1 MTNVGLFIDL
11 PPEKQS
17 EVRISSVLPGRVI
30 SEAPVNRNAVYRVL
44 AKVWA
49 NKLDFQRWEPN
60 CSLSDIDFSL
70 ASFWVQAH
78 GLNLDQL
85 TYNNA
90 LVAGRSMGVLETAEN
105 PVINNVLGR
114 AFLRFTV
121 QIDVTKPLAAG
132 FWSNGKWIDL
142 KYERLSDYCCKCGR
156 LGHSE
161 REEKVMS
168 LVDLKK
174 PMYGDWLR
182 TARVSDKERDYGGV
196 SNEVKSADSSNVW
209 SACSHA
215 LKHREKS
222 QGGRGGSSYI
232 IPARRKG
239 DLSSD
244 VSPSVPV
251 SPTDLVQERPMEQG
265 GACNLNLGI
274 GAANALPNGLADRS
288 GYEDS
293 VYFVEIPEDEEERKQ
308 GMPKNSSKN
317 KKTKTS
323 SGSTEKDD
331 CYYS

>member
-1 MTNVGLFIDL
+1 MPNVGLIIDL

-17 EVRISSVLPGRVI
+17 EVRISSVLAGRVI

-49 NKLDFQRWEPN
+49 NKLDFQIIE
-60 CSLSDIDFSL
+60 
-70 ASFWVQAH
+70 
-78 GLNLDQL
+78 
-85 TYNNA
+85 
-90 LVAGRSMGVLETAEN
+90 LETNLYA
-105 PVINNVLGR
+105 ISLM
-114 AFLRFTV
+114 LLS
-121 QIDVTKPLAAG
+121 PLAAG

-308 GMPKNSSKN
+308 GMPKNSSKK
-317 KKTKTS
+317 KKTKTP